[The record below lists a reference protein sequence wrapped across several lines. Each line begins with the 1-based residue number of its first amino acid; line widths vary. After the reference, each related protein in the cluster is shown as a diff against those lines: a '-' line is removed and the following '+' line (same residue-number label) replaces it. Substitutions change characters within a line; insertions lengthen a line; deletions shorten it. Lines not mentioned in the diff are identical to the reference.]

1 MEHESNSDSYDGKE
15 EDISVDKSGSDTSMS
30 EVEITD

>member
-15 EDISVDKSGSDTSMS
+15 EDISVDESGSDNSVRS
-30 EVEITD
+30 RNSD